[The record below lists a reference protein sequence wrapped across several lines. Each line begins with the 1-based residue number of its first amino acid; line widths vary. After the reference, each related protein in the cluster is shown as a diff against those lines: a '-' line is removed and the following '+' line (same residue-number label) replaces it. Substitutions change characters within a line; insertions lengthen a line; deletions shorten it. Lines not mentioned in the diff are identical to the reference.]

1 MSKDKSG
8 VDDFQTCLEPSEEK
22 HSRLTCLP
30 CSKHDFKGFLR
41 RNAFFLLTVAGIVL
55 GLTLGFALHSVHM
68 TATQIQYFNFPG
80 ELLLRMLTMM
90 ILPLITS
97 SLVAGIASVDK
108 ETYGKM
114 GLYSMCYY
122 VTSML
127 LALSTAILLVLCIRP
142 GKSAA
147 STSEASGGES
157 RGTQTLDVFLDLI
170 RNIFPPNLVESCFKM
185 YKTVYSENQTSGVIN
200 ATEKD
205 DTISMPTPKEGSADG
220 MNIMGVV
227 FFSIAFGITLSL
239 MGDEGKPL
247 KDFFNCLN
255 KAIINLVNAIIWY
268 SPVGIIFLIGGQILK
283 LRDFVDMGRQLG
295 LFIVTVITG
304 LTIQS
309 LVLMPLI
316 YFIVTR
322 KNPFRFIA
330 GLLDAITTAFG
341 TSSSSATF
349 PITLHCLENNLKLD
363 KRVTRFMVPLG
374 AVLTMDGTALYETI
388 AAIFIAQVHNIELS
402 SGQIVIIAITAAVAA
417 MGVTGI
423 PQGALIAM
431 AMVLSSAG
439 LPLDGISLIITVDWI
454 LDRLR
459 TITNVM
465 SDSIGVGVVQHLS
478 RHELQSSST
487 EELMLDDNTDD
498 F

>member
-388 AAIFIAQVHNIELS
+388 AAIFIAQNNCCSCSYGGDRYSTGSPHSHGDGAVISRTATGWHFINHHSRLDPGS
-402 SGQIVIIAITAAVAA
+402 S
-417 MGVTGI
+417 
-423 PQGALIAM
+423 
-431 AMVLSSAG
+431 
-439 LPLDGISLIITVDWI
+439 
-454 LDRLR
+454 
-459 TITNVM
+459 
-465 SDSIGVGVVQHLS
+465 
-478 RHELQSSST
+478 E
-487 EELMLDDNTDD
+487 DNHQRDE
-498 F
+498 